1 MRYTA
6 KKIATMLLTMVI
18 VSFLTFVAFS
28 LLSGDAATRLLGTE
42 ATPERLEA
50 LRIELGLNDP
60 LLVRYGRWLWD
71 ALRGDLGTSYRYGQS
86 VSSLIAQRLGST
98 LTLTALA
105 FALIVA
111 VSIPLGVLSA
121 KYAGG
126 RLDRALTVI
135 NQVVMAVPPF
145 FTGILFTYLF
155 GLVLHLF
162 IAGAFPAGG
171 AGHYIGYLFFPAL
184 AVALPR
190 IAMTV
195 KLLRT
200 SILDEAQRDYVRT
213 SMSRGRSRSGILYRH
228 VLKKHARAGPDLP
241 RHDGRRPARGQ
252 RRHRA
257 GVRRPRSRAAA
268 ADLHRGARR
277 AGRARHRCAA
287 GLRRHSLQSPC
298 RSARA
303 AHRPAARQRSGRC
316 GMKKKNTF
324 LRVGLVLT
332 ALVVGFIVLG
342 LFWTPYSP
350 NAMDF
355 SRLLPPSAAHPMGTD
370 KFGRDILSRVMVGA
384 GDTLLIALGTVA
396 IGTVVGTLVGAL
408 TGWYGGWVDEVL
420 MRLNDALAS
429 FPSILILLVLVSLLG
444 GGREH
449 MTLALGI
456 VFIPSYARI
465 VRSEFARARTQN
477 YVHSAELMGASTAR
491 ILFVHILPNIWHT
504 LVSAITIGFN
514 NAVLAEAA
522 MSYLSIGVSPD
533 EASLGYMLSESQS
546 MLDSAPWYALG
557 TGAVIVLLIL
567 GVSLIG
573 EGLQRGEN

>member
-1 MRYTA
+1 
-6 KKIATMLLTMVI
+6 
-18 VSFLTFVAFS
+18 
-28 LLSGDAATRLLGTE
+28 
-42 ATPERLEA
+42 
-50 LRIELGLNDP
+50 
-60 LLVRYGRWLWD
+60 
-71 ALRGDLGTSYRYGQS
+71 
-86 VSSLIAQRLGST
+86 
-98 LTLTALA
+98 
-105 FALIVA
+105 
-111 VSIPLGVLSA
+111 
-121 KYAGG
+121 
-126 RLDRALTVI
+126 
-135 NQVVMAVPPF
+135 
-145 FTGILFTYLF
+145 
-155 GLVLHLF
+155 
-162 IAGAFPAGG
+162 
-171 AGHYIGYLFFPAL
+171 
-184 AVALPR
+184 
-190 IAMTV
+190 
-195 KLLRT
+195 
-200 SILDEAQRDYVRT
+200 
-213 SMSRGRSRSGILYRH
+213 
-228 VLKKHARAGPDLP
+228 
-241 RHDGRRPARGQ
+241 
-252 RRHRA
+252 
-257 GVRRPRSRAAA
+257 
-268 ADLHRGARR
+268 
-277 AGRARHRCAA
+277 
-287 GLRRHSLQSPC
+287 
-298 RSARA
+298 
-303 AHRPAARQRSGRC
+303 
-316 GMKKKNTF
+316 MKKKNTF

-370 KFGRDILSRVMVGA
+370 KFGRDILSRV
-384 GDTLLIALGTVA
+384 
-396 IGTVVGTLVGAL
+396 
-408 TGWYGGWVDEVL
+408 VDEVL

>member
-86 VSSLIAQRLGST
+86 VSSLIAQRLGPT

-126 RLDRALTVI
+126 WLDRALTVI

-171 AGHYIGYLFFPAL
+171 VGHYIGYLFFPAL

-228 VLKKHARAGPDLP
+228 VLKNTLVPVLTFLAMT
-241 RHDGRRPARGQ
+241 
-252 RRHRA
+252 
-257 GVRRPRSRAAA
+257 V
-268 ADLHRGARR
+268 ADLLAGSVVIEQVFAVPGLGRLLLTSIEGR

-303 AHRPAARQRSGRC
+303 AHRPTARLRSGRC
-316 GMKKKNTF
+316 GMRKNTF

-546 MLDSAPWYALG
+546 MLGSAPWYALG
-557 TGAVIVLLIL
+557 AGAVIVLLIL

>member
-71 ALRGDLGTSYRYGQS
+71 ALHGDLGTSYRYGQS
-86 VSSLIAQRLGST
+86 VSSLIAQRLG
-98 LTLTALA
+98 L
-105 FALIVA
+105 ALIVA

-126 RLDRALTVI
+126 WLDRALTVI

-171 AGHYIGYLFFPAL
+171 VGHYIGYLFFPAL

-228 VLKKHARAGPDLP
+228 VLKNTLVPVLTFLAMTVADLLAGSVVIEQVFAVPGLGRLLLTSIEGRDEPVARAIVVLL
-241 RHDGRRPARGQ
+241 AF
-252 RRHRA
+252 A
-257 GVRRPRSRAAA
+257 VILCNLL
-268 ADLHRGARR
+268 ADLLARR
-277 AGRARHRCAA
+277 IDPR
-287 GLRRHSLQSPC
+287 
-298 RSARA
+298 
-303 AHRPAARQRSGRC
+303 
-316 GMKKKNTF
+316 
-324 LRVGLVLT
+324 
-332 ALVVGFIVLG
+332 LG
-342 LFWTPYSP
+342 S
-350 NAMDF
+350 
-355 SRLLPPSAAHPMGTD
+355 
-370 KFGRDILSRVMVGA
+370 GA
-384 GDTLLIALGTVA
+384 G
-396 IGTVVGTLVGAL
+396 GA
-408 TGWYGGWVDEVL
+408 
-420 MRLNDALAS
+420 A
-429 FPSILILLVLVSLLG
+429 
-444 GGREH
+444 
-449 MTLALGI
+449 
-456 VFIPSYARI
+456 
-465 VRSEFARARTQN
+465 
-477 YVHSAELMGASTAR
+477 
-491 ILFVHILPNIWHT
+491 
-504 LVSAITIGFN
+504 
-514 NAVLAEAA
+514 
-522 MSYLSIGVSPD
+522 
-533 EASLGYMLSESQS
+533 
-546 MLDSAPWYALG
+546 
-557 TGAVIVLLIL
+557 
-567 GVSLIG
+567 
-573 EGLQRGEN
+573 

>member
-1 MRYTA
+1 
-6 KKIATMLLTMVI
+6 
-18 VSFLTFVAFS
+18 
-28 LLSGDAATRLLGTE
+28 
-42 ATPERLEA
+42 
-50 LRIELGLNDP
+50 
-60 LLVRYGRWLWD
+60 
-71 ALRGDLGTSYRYGQS
+71 
-86 VSSLIAQRLGST
+86 
-98 LTLTALA
+98 
-105 FALIVA
+105 
-111 VSIPLGVLSA
+111 
-121 KYAGG
+121 
-126 RLDRALTVI
+126 
-135 NQVVMAVPPF
+135 
-145 FTGILFTYLF
+145 
-155 GLVLHLF
+155 
-162 IAGAFPAGG
+162 
-171 AGHYIGYLFFPAL
+171 
-184 AVALPR
+184 
-190 IAMTV
+190 
-195 KLLRT
+195 
-200 SILDEAQRDYVRT
+200 
-213 SMSRGRSRSGILYRH
+213 
-228 VLKKHARAGPDLP
+228 
-241 RHDGRRPARGQ
+241 
-252 RRHRA
+252 
-257 GVRRPRSRAAA
+257 
-268 ADLHRGARR
+268 
-277 AGRARHRCAA
+277 
-287 GLRRHSLQSPC
+287 
-298 RSARA
+298 
-303 AHRPAARQRSGRC
+303 
-316 GMKKKNTF
+316 MKKKNTF

-396 IGTVVGTLVGAL
+396 IGTVASTLIGAL
-408 TGWYGGWVDEVL
+408 TGWYGGWVDELL

-546 MLDSAPWYALG
+546 MLGSAPWYALG
-557 TGAVIVLLIL
+557 AGAVIVLLIL

>member
-86 VSSLIAQRLGST
+86 VSSLIAQRLGPT

-105 FALIVA
+105 FTLIVA

-171 AGHYIGYLFFPAL
+171 VGHYIGYLFFPAL

-228 VLKKHARAGPDLP
+228 VLKNTLVPVLTFLAMTVADLLAGSVVIEQVFAVPGLGRLLLTSIEGRDEPVARAI
-241 RHDGRRPARGQ
+241 
-252 RRHRA
+252 
-257 GVRRPRSRAAA
+257 V
-268 ADLHRGARR
+268 
-277 AGRARHRCAA
+277 
-287 GLRRHSLQSPC
+287 
-298 RSARA
+298 
-303 AHRPAARQRSGRC
+303 
-316 GMKKKNTF
+316 
-324 LRVGLVLT
+324 VLL
-332 ALVVGFIVLG
+332 AFAVILCNL
-342 LFWTPYSP
+342 YSP

>member
-1 MRYTA
+1 
-6 KKIATMLLTMVI
+6 
-18 VSFLTFVAFS
+18 
-28 LLSGDAATRLLGTE
+28 
-42 ATPERLEA
+42 
-50 LRIELGLNDP
+50 
-60 LLVRYGRWLWD
+60 
-71 ALRGDLGTSYRYGQS
+71 
-86 VSSLIAQRLGST
+86 
-98 LTLTALA
+98 
-105 FALIVA
+105 
-111 VSIPLGVLSA
+111 
-121 KYAGG
+121 
-126 RLDRALTVI
+126 
-135 NQVVMAVPPF
+135 
-145 FTGILFTYLF
+145 
-155 GLVLHLF
+155 
-162 IAGAFPAGG
+162 
-171 AGHYIGYLFFPAL
+171 
-184 AVALPR
+184 
-190 IAMTV
+190 
-195 KLLRT
+195 
-200 SILDEAQRDYVRT
+200 
-213 SMSRGRSRSGILYRH
+213 
-228 VLKKHARAGPDLP
+228 
-241 RHDGRRPARGQ
+241 
-252 RRHRA
+252 
-257 GVRRPRSRAAA
+257 
-268 ADLHRGARR
+268 
-277 AGRARHRCAA
+277 
-287 GLRRHSLQSPC
+287 
-298 RSARA
+298 
-303 AHRPAARQRSGRC
+303 
-316 GMKKKNTF
+316 MKKKNTF

-355 SRLLPPSAAHPMGTD
+355 SRLLPPYQPVSAPM
-370 KFGRDILSRVMVGA
+370 S
-384 GDTLLIALGTVA
+384 
-396 IGTVVGTLVGAL
+396 
-408 TGWYGGWVDEVL
+408 GWYGGWVDELL

>member
-1 MRYTA
+1 MR
-6 KKIATMLLTMVI
+6 
-18 VSFLTFVAFS
+18 
-28 LLSGDAATRLLGTE
+28 
-42 ATPERLEA
+42 
-50 LRIELGLNDP
+50 
-60 LLVRYGRWLWD
+60 
-71 ALRGDLGTSYRYGQS
+71 
-86 VSSLIAQRLGST
+86 
-98 LTLTALA
+98 
-105 FALIVA
+105 
-111 VSIPLGVLSA
+111 
-121 KYAGG
+121 
-126 RLDRALTVI
+126 
-135 NQVVMAVPPF
+135 
-145 FTGILFTYLF
+145 
-155 GLVLHLF
+155 
-162 IAGAFPAGG
+162 
-171 AGHYIGYLFFPAL
+171 
-184 AVALPR
+184 
-190 IAMTV
+190 
-195 KLLRT
+195 
-200 SILDEAQRDYVRT
+200 
-213 SMSRGRSRSGILYRH
+213 
-228 VLKKHARAGPDLP
+228 
-241 RHDGRRPARGQ
+241 
-252 RRHRA
+252 
-257 GVRRPRSRAAA
+257 
-268 ADLHRGARR
+268 
-277 AGRARHRCAA
+277 
-287 GLRRHSLQSPC
+287 
-298 RSARA
+298 
-303 AHRPAARQRSGRC
+303 
-316 GMKKKNTF
+316 KNTF

-384 GDTLLIALGTVA
+384 IGTVA
-396 IGTVVGTLVGAL
+396 GTLVGAL

>member
-1 MRYTA
+1 
-6 KKIATMLLTMVI
+6 
-18 VSFLTFVAFS
+18 
-28 LLSGDAATRLLGTE
+28 
-42 ATPERLEA
+42 
-50 LRIELGLNDP
+50 
-60 LLVRYGRWLWD
+60 
-71 ALRGDLGTSYRYGQS
+71 
-86 VSSLIAQRLGST
+86 
-98 LTLTALA
+98 
-105 FALIVA
+105 
-111 VSIPLGVLSA
+111 
-121 KYAGG
+121 
-126 RLDRALTVI
+126 
-135 NQVVMAVPPF
+135 
-145 FTGILFTYLF
+145 
-155 GLVLHLF
+155 
-162 IAGAFPAGG
+162 
-171 AGHYIGYLFFPAL
+171 
-184 AVALPR
+184 
-190 IAMTV
+190 
-195 KLLRT
+195 
-200 SILDEAQRDYVRT
+200 
-213 SMSRGRSRSGILYRH
+213 
-228 VLKKHARAGPDLP
+228 
-241 RHDGRRPARGQ
+241 
-252 RRHRA
+252 
-257 GVRRPRSRAAA
+257 
-268 ADLHRGARR
+268 
-277 AGRARHRCAA
+277 
-287 GLRRHSLQSPC
+287 
-298 RSARA
+298 
-303 AHRPAARQRSGRC
+303 
-316 GMKKKNTF
+316 MKKKNTF

-408 TGWYGGWVDEVL
+408 TEVL
-420 MRLNDALAS
+420 MRLHDALAS
-429 FPSILILLVLVSLLG
+429 FPSILILRVLVSLLG

>member
-1 MRYTA
+1 
-6 KKIATMLLTMVI
+6 
-18 VSFLTFVAFS
+18 
-28 LLSGDAATRLLGTE
+28 
-42 ATPERLEA
+42 
-50 LRIELGLNDP
+50 
-60 LLVRYGRWLWD
+60 
-71 ALRGDLGTSYRYGQS
+71 
-86 VSSLIAQRLGST
+86 
-98 LTLTALA
+98 
-105 FALIVA
+105 
-111 VSIPLGVLSA
+111 
-121 KYAGG
+121 
-126 RLDRALTVI
+126 
-135 NQVVMAVPPF
+135 
-145 FTGILFTYLF
+145 
-155 GLVLHLF
+155 
-162 IAGAFPAGG
+162 
-171 AGHYIGYLFFPAL
+171 
-184 AVALPR
+184 
-190 IAMTV
+190 
-195 KLLRT
+195 
-200 SILDEAQRDYVRT
+200 
-213 SMSRGRSRSGILYRH
+213 
-228 VLKKHARAGPDLP
+228 
-241 RHDGRRPARGQ
+241 
-252 RRHRA
+252 
-257 GVRRPRSRAAA
+257 
-268 ADLHRGARR
+268 
-277 AGRARHRCAA
+277 
-287 GLRRHSLQSPC
+287 
-298 RSARA
+298 
-303 AHRPAARQRSGRC
+303 
-316 GMKKKNTF
+316 MKKKNTF

-355 SRLLPPSAAHPMGTD
+355 SRLLPPSAAHP
-370 KFGRDILSRVMVGA
+370 MVGA

>member
-60 LLVRYGRWLWD
+60 LLVRYDRWLWD

-86 VSSLIAQRLGST
+86 VSSLIAQRLGPT

-171 AGHYIGYLFFPAL
+171 VGHYIGYLFFPAL

-228 VLKKHARAGPDLP
+228 VLKNTLVPVLTFLAMTVADLLAGSVVIEQVFAVPGLGRLLLTSIEGRDEPVARAIVVLL
-241 RHDGRRPARGQ
+241 AF
-252 RRHRA
+252 A
-257 GVRRPRSRAAA
+257 VILCNLA
-268 ADLHRGARR
+268 
-277 AGRARHRCAA
+277 
-287 GLRRHSLQSPC
+287 C